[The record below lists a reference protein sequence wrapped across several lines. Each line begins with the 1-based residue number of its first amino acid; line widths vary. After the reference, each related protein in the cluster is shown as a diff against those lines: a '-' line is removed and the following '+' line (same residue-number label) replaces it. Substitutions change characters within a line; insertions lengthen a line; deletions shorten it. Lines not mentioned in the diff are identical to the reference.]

1 MAKVLCYRSPG
12 VTWARVM
19 ALKAERS
26 PPPALE
32 LCSLAGLGC
41 QLVTLSSK
49 IET

>member
-1 MAKVLCYRSPG
+1 MAKDLCYRSPS

-19 ALKAERS
+19 ALQAERS

-49 IET
+49 I